1 MKVNMKKFSFRK
13 LFYND
18 RILMIISVIL
28 GIIVWAFVVN
38 VVETD
43 KKQKIPDIPV
53 AFDTTSLEKLG
64 LSVISVDNKT
74 VEIEV
79 VGSRFTVS
87 QLTPDDFITSVSL
100 FGVDSPGTY
109 DLEVQVS
116 KKYQNTDY
124 NINQPTSPI
133 MVSVRFDKY
142 VSKKLPLSIDLSS
155 ITVPGGYIMEKHYI
169 TPSEITISGPE
180 TDVARVS
187 KCLVVP
193 DPALPETV
201 DKTTVGSGGVV
212 LYDVTGQLVDMTNL
226 KLDRDRADVTIPVLK
241 QKTLPI
247 KLEFSNVPDN
257 FLLEEL
263 QYSLSDTQI
272 LVAGPAETID
282 TMSKISV
289 RYVDMKLVEPNSVF
303 AFDIELPEGFV
314 NIDNIT
320 SVKVDFAIADYE
332 VRKFNIKTINI
343 VNEPTNYEVKLATKG
358 INNVQIVG
366 PPEVLDLITAGD
378 IIAEV
383 DVSDRDLGTG
393 SQHNVP
399 ARIIIPSRGAVWA
412 IGDYSV
418 VITVRE
424 K

>member
-1 MKVNMKKFSFRK
+1 MKVKMKKVGFRK

-38 VVETD
+38 VVDPTKEQRVT
-43 KKQKIPDIPV
+43 DIPV

-64 LSVISVDNKT
+64 LSVISVSNKT
-74 VEIEV
+74 VEIDV
-79 VGSRFTVS
+79 VGNRLPVS
-87 QLTPDDFITSVSL
+87 QLTADDFITSVSL
-100 FGVDSPGTY
+100 FGVDSPGIY

-124 NINQPTSPI
+124 DIIQPTSPI
-133 MVSVRFDKY
+133 IVSVRFDKY
-142 VSKKLPLSIDLSS
+142 VTKKMPLSVDLSS
-155 ITVPGGYIMEKHYI
+155 VTVPGGYIMGKHYI
-169 TPSEITISGPE
+169 TPGEITISGPE
-180 TDVARVS
+180 TDIARIS

-201 DKTTVGSGGVV
+201 DKATVGSGGIV
-212 LYDVTGQLVDMTNL
+212 LYDVTGQPVDMTNL
-226 KLDRDRADVTIPVLK
+226 KLDRERADVTIPVLK
-241 QKTLPI
+241 QKNLPI
-247 KLEFSNVPDN
+247 EVEFNNVPDN
-257 FLLEEL
+257 FLLDEL

-289 RYVDMKLVEPNSVF
+289 RYVDLKLVEPNSVF
-303 AFDIELPEGFV
+303 VFDIELPEGFE
-314 NIDNIT
+314 NIDNVT
-320 SVKVDFAIADYE
+320 SVKVDFGIADYE
-332 VRKFNIKTINI
+332 VRKFNVKTINI
-343 VNEPTNYEVKLATKG
+343 VNEPTNYEVALATKG

-366 PPEVLDLITAGD
+366 PAEILEQITASD
-378 IIAEV
+378 IVAEV

-399 ARIIIPSRGAVWA
+399 VRIIIPSRGVVWA

-424 K
+424 N

>member
-1 MKVNMKKFSFRK
+1 MKVKMKKIGFRK

-18 RILMIISVIL
+18 RFLMIISVIL

-38 VVETD
+38 VVDPNKEQRVTG
-43 KKQKIPDIPV
+43 IPV

-64 LSVISVDNKT
+64 LSVVYVSNKT
-74 VEIEV
+74 VEIDV
-79 VGSRFTVS
+79 VGNRLPVS
-87 QLTPDDFITSVSL
+87 QITSDDFITSVSL

-124 NINQPTSPI
+124 NIIQPTSPI
-133 MVSVRFDKY
+133 IVSVRFDKY
-142 VSKKLPLSIDLSS
+142 VTKKMPLSIDLSS
-155 ITVPGGYIMEKHYI
+155 VTVPSGYIMGKHYI
-169 TPSEITISGPE
+169 TPAEIAISGPE
-180 TDVARVS
+180 TDVARIA

-201 DKTTVGSGGVV
+201 DKATVGSGGIV
-212 LYDVTGQLVDMTNL
+212 LYDVTGKPVDMTNL
-226 KLDRDRADVTIPVLK
+226 KLDRERADVTIPVLK
-241 QKTLPI
+241 QKVLPI
-247 KLEFSNVPDN
+247 EVEFNNLPDN
-257 FLLEEL
+257 FLVDEL
-263 QYSLSDTQI
+263 QYSLSDTEI

-282 TMSKISV
+282 TMSKVSV
-289 RYVDMKLVEPNSVF
+289 RYVDLKLVEPNSVF
-303 AFDIELPEGFV
+303 VFDIELPEGFE
-314 NIDNIT
+314 NIDNVT
-320 SVKVDFAIADYE
+320 SVKVDFSIADYE
-332 VRKFNIKTINI
+332 VRKFNVKTINI
-343 VNEPTNYEVKLATKG
+343 VNEPTNYEVALATKG

-366 PPEVLDLITAGD
+366 PAEILEQITAGD
-378 IIAEV
+378 IVAEV

-399 ARIIIPSRGAVWA
+399 VRIIIPSRGVVWA

-424 K
+424 N